1 MFLSS
6 STSDDSASARLSPM
20 PRRLSSSLATPS
32 VRRLDPLAVLSSLTA
47 RDRAIID
54 LLDEHEVFTTDQLAR
69 VFFSRLDVAQRRL
82 LRLTRLT
89 VLDRFRWQL
98 PVGSESWHYVLGP
111 IGATLAAA
119 RREVD
124 APPPSKLRTR
134 TMRLAVRPQLEHLL
148 GLNGWFCDLAA
159 EARRRPDARLSR
171 WWSER
176 RCAER
181 FGTIVRPDAFATYVD
196 GDRRADFY
204 FEYDAGTETLARV
217 ARKVARYADL
227 LDAGGPKAPVLIWCA
242 SAVRERHLVAA
253 IKKEHAAN
261 LSACVVAT
269 GSAEARILL
278 GSELGGA
285 SWLVPGEEGR
295 LTLFDLASAA
305 RGPDGQGA
313 IDEADDVGRE
323 E

>member
-1 MFLSS
+1 
-6 STSDDSASARLSPM
+6 
-20 PRRLSSSLATPS
+20 
-32 VRRLDPLAVLSSLTA
+32 
-47 RDRAIID
+47 
-54 LLDEHEVFTTDQLAR
+54 
-69 VFFSRLDVAQRRL
+69 
-82 LRLTRLT
+82 
-89 VLDRFRWQL
+89 
-98 PVGSESWHYVLGP
+98 SESWHYVLGP

-124 APPPSKLRTR
+124 APPPSKLRVR
-134 TMRLAVRPQLEHLL
+134 TMRLAVRPQLDHLL

-181 FGTIVRPDAFATYVD
+181 FGTIVHPDAFATYVE

-204 FEYDAGTETLARV
+204 FEFDAGTEALGRV
-217 ARKVARYADL
+217 AGKVARYADL
-227 LDAGGPKAPVLIWCA
+227 LEAGGPKAPVLIWCA
-242 SAVRERHLVAA
+242 SSVRERHLIAA
-253 IKKEHAAN
+253 IKKERAAN
-261 LSACVVAT
+261 LPACVVAT

-278 GSELGGA
+278 GSELCGA

-295 LTLFDLASAA
+295 RTLFDLASAA
-305 RGPDGQGA
+305 RGSNSEGA
-313 IDEADDVGRE
+313 IDEAADAASWE